1 MYVFSVRDGSI
12 RVSDVSLRICLQYFI
27 NFASSW
33 KPWEQMR
40 LGSEQF
46 SVVWYGL
53 MWKWHLSLLSHDSAS
68 VVVPIRMNL
77 PVRVCRSAVPWDRP
91 IGSPALGAVVPLC
104 KAEGDCCAFR
114 HWSSS
119 ACMDGSNVFQLCT
132 AKMAANLAY
141 PSAVKLMSKAA
152 FWIQVF
158 HKEQPEWQ
166 LWERIQR
173 CEFPAL

>member
-12 RVSDVSLRICLQYFI
+12 RVSDVTLRICLQYFI

-53 MWKWHLSLLSHDSAS
+53 MWKWHLSLVSHDSAS

-91 IGSPALGAVVPLC
+91 MDHQLLEQWCHYARQRGTVVHSGT
-104 KAEGDCCAFR
+104 E
-114 HWSSS
+114 

-132 AKMAANLAY
+132 AKMGANLAD

-166 LWERIQR
+166 LRERIQR